1 MDVFI
6 DEKKV
11 FTGLFFQDAIMK
23 YNFNCFPE
31 VILFDATYKL
41 NELRMPLYLMLVI
54 DGNGQSEIVSLFLTS
69 LETKAA
75 ITNMINAFKSANPSW
90 SKVGVVIT
98 DKDFTERVVFNEE
111 FPEASL
117 HICLFHALRS
127 FRREVTCDKLGIR
140 PGERDHSLE
149 VITKLAYSRSEDEYD
164 DHYASLLDSAP
175 KSVINYYNA
184 NWHEIRHEWVECF
197 KSVCV
202 TLGERTNNR
211 LESINSKVKSVCSK
225 FVSLQRFFDHFF
237 AVLSVLRNERDHNT
251 IMAIVKKPIILD
263 PEQDQFANL
272 LTPYAL
278 QFVTKQQ
285 ALRKKV
291 KILDQQ
297 NDVWKISSSE
307 GMV

>member
-54 DGNGQSEIVSLFLTS
+54 DGNGQNEIVSLFLTS

-197 KSVCV
+197 KSVCF

-263 PEQDQFANL
+263 SEQDQFANL
-272 LTPYAL
+272 LIPYAL